1 MHENGA
7 HFENQLKNL
16 QSSGGKQVLQHQM
29 IDKKKTLDINIH
41 KSMHTMDIQRS
52 RYIQIDSEFDANAKI
67 DQEDRLITKFLSMT
81 GYPEK
86 MVEADDCVS
95 KINVMYLHPFEVNK
109 KRLRI
114 LMMKKKFLAK
124 QGHLKQ
130 LGLMIQ
136 LRTKIED
143 WVVREVENKN
153 IDQVS
158 KHKLIQYYH

>member
-1 MHENGA
+1 
-7 HFENQLKNL
+7 
-16 QSSGGKQVLQHQM
+16 
-29 IDKKKTLDINIH
+29 
-41 KSMHTMDIQRS
+41 
-52 RYIQIDSEFDANAKI
+52 
-67 DQEDRLITKFLSMT
+67 MT

-143 WVVREVENKN
+143 WMVREVENKN